1 MSSAVID
8 KAQGK
13 WTEILSSLGVP
24 DEALSRKNCPC
35 PMCGGK
41 DRFRFTDHQ
50 CLGWWHCNQCG
61 SGDGIELL
69 KQYHGWDFKEAA
81 REVESIVG
89 EVKPTFRPS
98 GPDPSIR
105 LNHIRKGILDPAE
118 VWDVPAYLR
127 SRGLEVPTSLKAHPG
142 VAYYDG
148 GEYIGDYSAMVGLVQ
163 KGSKPLTYHLT
174 YLQDGKKAPLEPAR
188 KILKPVENINGGAIR
203 LYPQAAHMGVAEGI
217 ETAIAAKMLS
227 GLPVWSVLSTQG
239 MESWYP
245 PEGVD
250 TVTIFGDNDAKYGGQ
265 KAAYA
270 LAHKL
275 AMKGFT
281 VNVRIPP
288 DAGMDWND
296 VLFHIERKREADDAE

>member
-1 MSSAVID
+1 MRESVLD
-8 KAQGK
+8 KARGK
-13 WTEILSSLGVP
+13 WPEIL
-24 DEALSRKNCPC
+24 EALGIPQEALTRKHCPC

-41 DRFRFTDHQ
+41 DRFRFTDYQ
-50 CLGWWHCNQCG
+50 STGAWICNACG
-61 SGDGIELL
+61 TGDGAELL
-69 KQYHGWDFKEAA
+69 KLYHGWDFAEAA

-105 LNHIRKGILDPAE
+105 LNEVRKGIVDP
-118 VWDVPAYLR
+118 VDVIDVPAYLD
-127 SRGLEVPTSLKAHPG
+127 SRGLEIPPRLKAHPA
-142 VAYYDG
+142 VAYYDNK
-148 GEYIGDYSAMVGLVQ
+148 EHVGDYPAMLGLVQ
-163 KGSKPLTYHLT
+163 KGSKPLTYHVT
-174 YLQDGKKAPLEPAR
+174 YLDNGHKASLDPAR

-203 LYPQAAHMGVAEGI
+203 LYPQASHMGVAEGI

-265 KAAYA
+265 KAAYS
-270 LAHKL
+270 LAHRL
-275 AMKGFT
+275 ACKGFD
-281 VNVRIPP
+281 VVVQIPTREGG
-288 DAGMDWND
+288 DFND
-296 VLFHIERKREADDAE
+296 ELQRLYGDCAVQNFG